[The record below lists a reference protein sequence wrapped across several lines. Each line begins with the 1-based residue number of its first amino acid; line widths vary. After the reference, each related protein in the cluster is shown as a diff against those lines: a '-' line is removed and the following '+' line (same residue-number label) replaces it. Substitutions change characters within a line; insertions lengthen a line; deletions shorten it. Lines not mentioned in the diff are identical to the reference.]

1 MEALREGTA
10 KGVRARD
17 TNSDARWVAAPEHAD
32 LEHLGSVMESTMI
45 DVLREKEDLQK
56 AK

>member
-10 KGVRARD
+10 KGLRARD